1 MAGFDVN
8 LTITGLQ
15 EAQAEAL
22 RIQAALEPDGA
33 MGQAVKYVTLGLHR
47 YAVAYT
53 HIGQYIQSA
62 TGSWYYH
69 IPGRGGGSL
78 RAAHRPEVNGLRGE
92 VFIDPSVRNPLT
104 GRAPAEYGV
113 YEFARGGEHD
123 AYGRAVEENADALVD
138 TAIGRFLR

>member
-1 MAGFDVN
+1 MAGFDVK

-15 EAQAEAL
+15 QAQAEAL
-22 RIQAALEPDGA
+22 RIAAALEPNGA
-33 MGQAVKYVTLGLHR
+33 VGQAVKYVTLGLHR

-53 HIGQYIQSA
+53 HIGQYVQSKS
-62 TGSWYYH
+62 GSWYYH

-78 RAAHRPEVNGLRGE
+78 RASHRVDIGGDRGE
-92 VFIDPSVRNPLT
+92 VFIDPGARNPLT

-123 AYGRAVEENADALVD
+123 AYTRAVEGHADQLVD
-138 TAIGRFLR
+138 AAMARYLR